1 MVDQI
6 EASLMS
12 AMKGRYWAGK
22 GAVLK
27 ATVALT
33 KLCPGD
39 MLPKIPKL
47 IERFMREC
55 GREKESIVYCRE
67 SVTQLG
73 CLLAAAPSLD
83 AYTTVEALLMDLIR
97 KNGESFFLFF
107 CFFCLFGPIYRPMD

>member
-1 MVDQI
+1 MIKTNLFSILFSGTALVDQI

-47 IERFMREC
+47 IERFMR
-55 GREKESIVYCRE
+55 V
-67 SVTQLG
+67 
-73 CLLAAAPSLD
+73 SLD
-83 AYTTVEALLMDLIR
+83 EV
-97 KNGESFFLFF
+97 G
-107 CFFCLFGPIYRPMD
+107 